1 MTTRASTRSVAM
13 AIFLGAGFGAA
24 QMGLGYGLGTIAWV
38 RPGAAIGVSTNEAAW
53 VASLAWSTWAAASSV
68 VAGAVCAERFGG
80 GGEGGVWS
88 RIGWRAVTA
97 LAASLGALITVPLVA
112 LPARAAQLSTSFAPH
127 LLAGVYAI
135 TGVVIG
141 LIAAIGAFAFRA
153 LAANVL
159 ASMAWLWLLAV
170 VVAGEAVSAGRT
182 VMFAQLGIWPFA
194 DGGPTWRGFSVPS
207 SLVMLAAAFVIGALV
222 AWRATRRGDNR
233 VGVAISGAFGPL
245 LVAGAYFL
253 VTPAFGPAPADQVS
267 AYLTA
272 PYAVIAGLAG
282 SVLAAAVV
290 GIRRRR
296 AADEPEE
303 PAVTA
308 SRGARPGGYP
318 LVASPA
324 PAARASTGARSAAAT
339 GKASVPAASRAY
351 PEPELS
357 GPV

>member
-1 MTTRASTRSVAM
+1 M

-24 QMGLGYGLGTIAWV
+24 QMGLGYGLGTIVWV
-38 RPGAAIGVSTNEAAW
+38 MPGAAIGVATNEAAW
-53 VASLAWSTWAAASSV
+53 VASLAWSTWVAASSV
-68 VAGAVCAERFGG
+68 VAGAVCADRFGG
-80 GGEGGVWS
+80 TSEGGAWS

-97 LAASLGALITVPLVA
+97 LAAALGAIITVPLVA
-112 LPARAAQLSTSFAPH
+112 LPARAAQLSTNFAPH
-127 LLAGVYAI
+127 LLAGIYAV

-141 LIAAIGAFAFRA
+141 LVAAIGAFASRA
-153 LAANVL
+153 LASNVL
-159 ASMAWLWLLAV
+159 ASMAWLWLLAMV
-170 VVAGEAVSAGRT
+170 TAGEAVSGGRT
-182 VMFAQLGIWPFA
+182 VTFAQLGVWRFA
-194 DGGPTWRGFSVPS
+194 DSGPTWRGFSIPS

-253 VTPAFGPAPADQVS
+253 VTPAFGPAPAEQVS

-282 SVLAAAVV
+282 SVVAAAVV
-290 GIRRRR
+290 GIRRNR
-296 AADEPEE
+296 AADRLAT
-303 PAVTA
+303 PAIAPGQGAA
-308 SRGARPGGYP
+308 SSHSAAPASFP
-318 LVASPA
+318 LVASPG
-324 PAARASTGARSAAAT
+324 AAAHTGLGARRGAVT
-339 GKASVPAASRAY
+339 GKASVPTASRAY